1 MTKCIQKDN
10 MSFYMFF
17 YAVPLWIAVL
27 CGVVAIIGMAII
39 ELLISNT
46 AVLKIIEI
54 FVLSV
59 TFVFVIYVTIIHRN
73 VGENGNN
80 CLIPFYSFY
89 MAKQE
94 VEVYRLILLNILM
107 FLPFGIVLPFI
118 LNHFKQNVL
127 FSIVFGISLSLCIEI
142 IQLVFRIGTFE
153 IDDIIFNTFG
163 CLIGLLSFS
172 LFKVINNKVLEK

>member
-1 MTKCIQKDN
+1 
-10 MSFYMFF
+10 
-17 YAVPLWIAVL
+17 
-27 CGVVAIIGMAII
+27 
-39 ELLISNT
+39 
-46 AVLKIIEI
+46 
-54 FVLSV
+54 
-59 TFVFVIYVTIIHRN
+59 
-73 VGENGNN
+73 
-80 CLIPFYSFY
+80 